1 MTNMSDRLDA
11 LPHAWM
17 AQSSGFRS
25 DNRFTLAPEPEPGP
39 APSPTPEPEAE
50 DPVARAFADGFAA
63 GVTEAAAHAEA
74 IALET
79 AAAREGLAL
88 ALDRLDAALAEDLRL
103 RLRDTVAALCEAA
116 LAPYALDEEALM
128 RRIDKAVAMFA
139 RADDERVIRL
149 NPQDI
154 AFLDPRFAAA
164 WHVEPDPALPRGALR
179 VETPGGGV
187 EDGPEQWRRTIA
199 EVLHQC

>member
-1 MTNMSDRLDA
+1 MNMSDRLDM
-11 LPHAWM
+11 LPHAWVTR
-17 AQSSGFRS
+17 SSGFRS
-25 DNRFTLAPEPEPGP
+25 DSRYMHAPEPEPEP
-39 APSPTPEPEAE
+39 AFADPPEPEPE
-50 DPVARAFADGFAA
+50 DPVARAFSDGFAA

-74 IALET
+74 IALES

-88 ALDRLDAALAEDLRL
+88 ALEKLDGALAEDLRL

-116 LAPYALDEEALM
+116 LAPYALDEKALM
-128 RRIDKAVAMFA
+128 RRIDKAVSMFA

-149 NPQDI
+149 NPLDI
-154 AFLDPRFAAA
+154 PFLDPRFAAE

-179 VETPGGGV
+179 VETPNGGV